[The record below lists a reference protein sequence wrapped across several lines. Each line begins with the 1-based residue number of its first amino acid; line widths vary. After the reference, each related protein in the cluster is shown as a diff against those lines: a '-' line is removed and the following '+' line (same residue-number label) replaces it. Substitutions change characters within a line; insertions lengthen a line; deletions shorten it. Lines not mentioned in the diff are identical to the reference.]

1 VTHERTE
8 GLIAKLA
15 ADLEPVNPITPIPRT
30 LAGVLG
36 VAACVAAI
44 VFATYGLK
52 PDLWTALMTNLT
64 YAGVL
69 IGLAA
74 ATVGGC
80 VGALASVVPGREGL
94 MRLGAALAVSGV
106 LLGVGIAAWMTPWG
120 DARLEEPMAQMACIA
135 RGTVFAVPPTLA
147 VLALAARGW
156 SGRPGV
162 TVALGLFGT
171 GAVGALLVH
180 LTCPATEPLHI
191 LCMHTSTPI
200 VIALLLTAALAPS
213 MRRWAR

>member
-1 VTHERTE
+1 MTRERAE

-15 ADLEPVNPITPIPRT
+15 ADLEPVKPIAPIPRT
-30 LAGVLG
+30 LAGVFG
-36 VAACVAAI
+36 VAGFVAAI
-44 VFATYGLK
+44 VFATYGPK
-52 PDLWTALMTNLT
+52 PDLWNGFVTNLT

-69 IGLAA
+69 IGLVAA
-74 ATVGGC
+74 IVGGC

-94 MRLGAALAVSGV
+94 MRLGAGLGVSGV
-106 LLGVGIAAWMTPWG
+106 LLGAGVAAWMTPWG
-120 DARLEEPMAQMACIA
+120 DARLEEPLAQMACIV
-135 RGTVFAVPPTLA
+135 RGTVFAAPPTLA

-180 LTCPATEPLHI
+180 LTCPATEPLHL

-200 VIALLLTAALAPS
+200 VIALLLTAALAPF